1 MASYITNFAKSEFA
15 KGNLQIGTHTFKVML
30 CKASTGNSVD
40 LNTIADFTG
49 AGCTEADATN
59 YTGGFAGAG
68 RKTATLASAED
79 DTNDRANI
87 TITGSLTWTAL
98 GGASNN
104 TITAALLV
112 REITNDAGSTVVAF
126 LDLTDTPTNGGD
138 FVLTW
143 ASSLVA
149 TLT

>member
-1 MASYITNFAKSEFA
+1 MASFVTNFAKSEFA
-15 KGNLQIGTHTFKVML
+15 KGNLQVGTHVFKVML
-30 CKASTGNSVD
+30 LKAVVGASAA

-49 AGCTEADATN
+49 AGCTECDATN

-68 RKTATLASAED
+68 RKTATLTSAED
-79 DTNDRANI
+79 DTNNRANI
-87 TITGSLTWTAL
+87 AITGSLTWTAL

-104 TITAALLV
+104 TVAAALLV

-143 ASSLVA
+143 ASSLVL